1 MTTMMF
7 KRTITIAMAI
17 TWTTT
22 TTMAIVS
29 QLPDW
34 IETWDFCEDI
44 NCINDHNDDE
54 DNDNNNNDDKNIT
67 ERMTMSRVNLRDLIE
82 TGSFCKDIKG
92 INDTDYDDDNKND
105 KGILNLELDRDLVSS
120 VIHFQN
126 SKLKPI

>member
-1 MTTMMF
+1 MS
-7 KRTITIAMAI
+7 I

-54 DNDNNNNDDKNIT
+54 DNDNNNNDDKNN
-67 ERMTMSRVNLRDLIE
+67 R
-82 TGSFCKDIKG
+82 
-92 INDTDYDDDNKND
+92 KND
-105 KGILNLELDRDLVSS
+105 NVKGKSQGLNRT
-120 VIHFQN
+120 
-126 SKLKPI
+126 

>member
-1 MTTMMF
+1 MTTMTM
-7 KRTITIAMAI
+7 RIM
-17 TWTTT
+17 TT
-22 TTMAIVS
+22 TTMMTKT
-29 QLPDW
+29 P
-34 IETWDFCEDI
+34 
-44 NCINDHNDDE
+44 
-54 DNDNNNNDDKNIT
+54 

-105 KGILNLELDRDLVSS
+105 KGILNRELDRDLVSS